1 MKYFRHDRRDTKLEA
16 AVNKGL
22 AAALLIDVPT
32 GIKIMKN
39 GGVPQDVITRV
50 IFNPQQRR
58 VTDWNSQNFSQL
70 QPR

>member
-22 AAALLIDVPT
+22 AAALLIDVTT
-32 GIKIMKN
+32 GIKVMN
-39 GGVPQDVITRV
+39 DEGVPPDVRTRV

-58 VTDWNSQNFSQL
+58 ATDWKH
-70 QPR
+70 

>member
-22 AAALLIDVPT
+22 AAALLIDVPA
-32 GIKIMKN
+32 GIKIMN
-39 GGVPQDVITRV
+39 DEGVPPEVRARV

-58 VTDWNSQNFSQL
+58 VTDWKH
-70 QPR
+70 

>member
-32 GIKIMKN
+32 GIQIMSDE
-39 GGVPQDVITRV
+39 GVPPEIRTRV
-50 IFNPQQRR
+50 IYNPQQRR
-58 VTDWNSQNFSQL
+58 ATDWKH
-70 QPR
+70 